1 MTSNDKRKRLTSAEF
16 TSLFKEI
23 STRPEI
29 YFLLVRLDITFDIS
43 LSHLISEGWTL
54 SQIKYYLSPVEMY
67 NNFFHIYEV
76 ISWICKIVKLHDAT
90 FIEN

>member
-76 ISWICKIVKLHDAT
+76 ISWICKIVKLHDGT